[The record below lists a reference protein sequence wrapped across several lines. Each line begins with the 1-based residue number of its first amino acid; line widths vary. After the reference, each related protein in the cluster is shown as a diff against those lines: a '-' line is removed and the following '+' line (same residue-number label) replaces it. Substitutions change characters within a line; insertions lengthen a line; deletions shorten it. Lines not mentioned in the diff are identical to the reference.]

1 MIYYL
6 IEHRDVLRNRFQSND
21 MEMKFYFSR
30 EPIQLRISST
40 WDFYQRSFSIQL
52 LHPLLTVSLFLDFC
66 MRRYNYPV
74 ARMD

>member
-30 EPIQLRISST
+30 EPIQ
-40 WDFYQRSFSIQL
+40 
-52 LHPLLTVSLFLDFC
+52 
-66 MRRYNYPV
+66 
-74 ARMD
+74 